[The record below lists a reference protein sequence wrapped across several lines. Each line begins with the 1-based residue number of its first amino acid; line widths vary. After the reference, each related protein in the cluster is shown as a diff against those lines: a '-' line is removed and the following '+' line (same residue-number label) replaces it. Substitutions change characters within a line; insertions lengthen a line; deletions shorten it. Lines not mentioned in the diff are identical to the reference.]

1 MKDEYMVKL
10 TKKQVEELVELL
22 DDYLTFKWDGCDAM
36 RSTWNAIFHRMKV
49 DDDSLP
55 LYAIKYDK
63 EKNKHVVIDVDK
75 YIMNS

>member
-22 DDYLTFKWDGCDAM
+22 DDYLTFKWDGYDTM